1 MEEQQNNNSDKT
13 ELRKAVV
20 QPRDLASEYLSNERT
35 FLAWVRTGIAVITL
49 GFALAKVRVWLGEFH
64 PHDSSNAVSSG
75 GAGESIPLG
84 IGMLLFGGLLVVLAA
99 WRFRVVNRQ
108 IRRGEV
114 TADLWMIVLITI
126 LVVALS
132 LVMTFYLIT
141 GNALDVIGRA

>member
-1 MEEQQNNNSDKT
+1 MSDEHSSNRNEIEAKT
-13 ELRKAVV
+13 AAV
-20 QPRDLASEYLSNERT
+20 QPSDLASEYLSNERT

-64 PHDSSNAVSSG
+64 PLDSPNRVSS

-114 TADLWMIVLITI
+114 TADRWMIVLITI

-141 GNALDVIGRA
+141 GNESVVTGRA

>member
-1 MEEQQNNNSDKT
+1 MSDDHSSNPNEIEANKV
-13 ELRKAVV
+13 AV

-108 IRRGEV
+108 IRSGEV
-114 TADLWMIVLITI
+114 TADRWMIVLITI
-126 LVVALS
+126 LVVVLS

-141 GNALDVIGRA
+141 GNSQM

>member
-1 MEEQQNNNSDKT
+1 MNEEQKNNPNDIEAMT
-13 ELRKAVV
+13 AAV

-75 GAGESIPLG
+75 GGAGESIPLG

-114 TADLWMIVLITI
+114 TADRWMIILITI

-141 GNALDVIGRA
+141 DNVQM